1 MKEIDFSCK
10 HDVLIRYPDGSLRPM
25 DEPHY
30 IAKQIA
36 PSTWQILSSG
46 DFHYLLAGDEEA
58 IAIDTGYGAGNL
70 REYLESLCG
79 KPVRRVINTH
89 HHFDHT
95 ANNSYFDLAYMAAES
110 ADRATVPF
118 PSFAGID
125 FPKNYPIQTVSDGDV
140 IPLKGRELE
149 IFKIP
154 DHAPGSIAVL
164 DRKARLLFTGDEFMG
179 FGKRVNSPAPV
190 FLRQMEKL
198 MSCRSKY
205 DRLCGG
211 PGIFDAVEVDIY
223 CEAARKMVAGEVTP
237 GAAPPPHDFPP
248 PETVDGH
255 IVYHC
260 REPHPEDRFGGRGKP
275 PILEKEPDVLIY
287 RGRTF
292 IYDRFKT

>member
-1 MKEIDFSCK
+1 MQAIDFSCK
-10 HDVLIRYPDGSLRPM
+10 HDVFIRYPDGSLRPM

-36 PSTWQILSSG
+36 PDTWQILSSG
-46 DFHYLLAGDEEA
+46 DYHYLLAGDDEA

-70 REYLESLCG
+70 REYLEKLCG

-95 ANNSYFDLAYMAAES
+95 ANNSYFDLAYMAEES
-110 ADRATVPF
+110 VDHATVPF

-125 FPKNYPIQTVSDGDV
+125 FPRDYPVQTVFDGEI
-140 IPLKGRELE
+140 IPLKGRDLE

-154 DHAPGSIAVL
+154 DHAAGSIAIL
-164 DRKARLLFTGDEFMG
+164 DRKARLLFTGDEVMD
-179 FGKRVNSPAPV
+179 FGKRVNNSTST
-190 FLRQMEKL
+190 FLSQMEKL
-198 MSCRSKY
+198 MAHRSEY

-211 PGIFDAVEVDIY
+211 PGMFEAGEIDIY
-223 CEAARKMVAGEVTP
+223 YEAAQRMVHGEVTP
-237 GAAPPPHDFPP
+237 GAAPAPHDFPV

-275 PILEKEPDVLIY
+275 PKLEKEPDVLIY
-287 RGRTF
+287 RDRTF
-292 IYDRFKT
+292 IYDRSKT

>member
-1 MKEIDFSCK
+1 MGQIDFSCK

-30 IAKQIA
+30 IAQQIA
-36 PSTWQILSSG
+36 PDTWQILSSG
-46 DFHYLLAGDEEA
+46 DFHYLLAGDDEA

-70 REYLESLCG
+70 REYLEGLCG

-95 ANNSYFDLAYMAAES
+95 ANNGYFDLAYMAEES
-110 ADRATVPF
+110 VDHATIPF

-125 FPKNYPIQTVSDGDV
+125 FPRDYPVQTVFDGEIV
-140 IPLKGRELE
+140 PLKGRDLE

-154 DHAPGSIAVL
+154 DHAAGGIAIL
-164 DRKARLLFTGDEFMG
+164 DRKARLLFTGDEVMD
-179 FGKRVNSPAPV
+179 FGKRVNNAAST
-190 FLRQMEKL
+190 FLSQMEKL
-198 MSCRSKY
+198 MAHRSEY

-211 PGIFDAVEVDIY
+211 PGMFDAGEIDIY
-223 CEAARKMVAGEVTP
+223 YEAAQRMVHGEVTP
-237 GAAPPPHDFPP
+237 GAVPAPHSFPP
-248 PETVDGH
+248 PETIDGH